1 MAWYTICKEIR
12 KNERKSFHMR
22 EESSD
27 RRSQCQHCSL
37 HLRPIMRGKAG
48 CPAEF
53 VVKVV
58 VDLWVVT
65 LF

>member
-12 KNERKSFHMR
+12 KNERKVFICVKSPR
-22 EESSD
+22 IED
-27 RRSQCQHCSL
+27 RIVSIAHCTFAL
-37 HLRPIMRGKAG
+37 LCGKAG
-48 CPAEF
+48 CPTEF